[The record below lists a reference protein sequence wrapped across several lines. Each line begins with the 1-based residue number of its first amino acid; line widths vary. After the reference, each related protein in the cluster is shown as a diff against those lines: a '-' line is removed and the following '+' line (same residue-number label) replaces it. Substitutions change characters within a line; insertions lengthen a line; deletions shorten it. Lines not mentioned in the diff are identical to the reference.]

1 MLCYDCL
8 TFSRRTLFGKRGCLR
23 PLDHDVSSEEATMV
37 QAVAAQKPSVIPKP
51 RLREL
56 GVYSL
61 PDGREFIVST
71 IYHDGC
77 SLYTPH
83 AWETFGTAEYWVDKD
98 GRLLHRGV
106 SSIWAIQDLRD
117 TGKSAS
123 YPKPVLR

>member
-1 MLCYDCL
+1 
-8 TFSRRTLFGKRGCLR
+8 
-23 PLDHDVSSEEATMV
+23 MV

-83 AWETFGTAEYWVDKD
+83 AWETFGTAEYWVDRD

>member
-1 MLCYDCL
+1 
-8 TFSRRTLFGKRGCLR
+8 
-23 PLDHDVSSEEATMV
+23 MV
-37 QAVAAQKPSVIPKP
+37 QAVAVQRPQRTPRP

-56 GVYSL
+56 GVYTL

-83 AWETFGTAEYWVDKD
+83 AWETFGTAEYWVERD

-106 SSIWAIQDLRD
+106 PSIWKMEDLND
-117 TGKSAS
+117 TGRTAS
-123 YPKPVLR
+123 YPRPIIR

>member
-1 MLCYDCL
+1 
-8 TFSRRTLFGKRGCLR
+8 
-23 PLDHDVSSEEATMV
+23 MV

>member
-1 MLCYDCL
+1 MY
-8 TFSRRTLFGKRGCLR
+8 
-23 PLDHDVSSEEATMV
+23 V
-37 QAVAAQKPSVIPKP
+37 VAAAPFNHEVSHFKGGSFMAQVIAAPLSAPIPRP

-56 GVYSL
+56 GVYTL

-77 SLYTPH
+77 SLYSSH
-83 AWETFGTAEYWVDKD
+83 AWETFGTAEYWVDRE
-98 GRLLHRGV
+98 GRMLNRGEP
-106 SSIWAIQDLRD
+106 SIWKIEDLTD

>member
-1 MLCYDCL
+1 
-8 TFSRRTLFGKRGCLR
+8 
-23 PLDHDVSSEEATMV
+23 MV

-51 RLREL
+51 KLREL

>member
-1 MLCYDCL
+1 
-8 TFSRRTLFGKRGCLR
+8 
-23 PLDHDVSSEEATMV
+23 MV

-117 TGKSAS
+117 TGNSAS

>member
-1 MLCYDCL
+1 
-8 TFSRRTLFGKRGCLR
+8 
-23 PLDHDVSSEEATMV
+23 MV

-83 AWETFGTAEYWVDKD
+83 AWETFGTAEYWVVKD